1 MSNVQIAEACEGIPN
16 GFFEARDRIYA
27 NNPMEIPEDRAAV
40 SAQFSASNPWLAY
53 NEAASMCVEG
63 KARTAVFAPDSL
75 HIEGKRACFFGYF
88 ESLDPP
94 EDAEAT
100 QTMLAQAESWARK
113 RGAESLFGPINFST
127 YNNYRIRLNAEPGA
141 ITFPGEPY
149 NPDYYRELLEA
160 CGYRLH
166 HGYRTQIAPIDHLTQ
181 ARSAREACRAA
192 IETEGFTIQPLS
204 HDKWLS
210 SIDEFQLL
218 IETTFRQ
225 NFAYTPLSKTLFRQ
239 ACGRSFIQKAD
250 PDVSVVCFSPG
261 GEIAGFFLV
270 YPHYGPLVIRGAGSR
285 RLPVDALD
293 FATHWPQLQSLGHKV
308 AIAKTVA
315 VHPAFRRKGIMD
327 AMSLA
332 LLDQGEKRYEL
343 WFGALIR
350 DDNPSRNFGDSWE
363 TDSRTYGLF
372 SKCLTAGRQDS
383 V

>member
-1 MSNVQIAEACEGIPN
+1 MSAILITDARKGVPN
-16 GFFEARDRIYA
+16 DFLDLREKIYCRDS
-27 NNPMEIPEDRAAV
+27 MEIPEDRAAIT
-40 SAQFSASNPWLAY
+40 AQFSASNPWLAH

-63 KARTAVFAPDSL
+63 QARTAVFAPGSL
-75 HIEGKRACFFGYF
+75 LIEGKRACFFGFF

-94 EDAEAT
+94 GDAEAT
-100 QTMLAQAESWARK
+100 QAVLAQAESWARK

-127 YNNYRIRLNAEPGA
+127 YNNYRIRLDAEPGA

-149 NPDYYRELLEA
+149 NPGYYRELLEV
-160 CGYRLH
+160 CGYSLH
-166 HGYRTQIAPIDHLTQ
+166 QGYRTQIAPIAHLDQ
-181 ARSAREACRAA
+181 ARSAREACRTA
-192 IETEGFTIQPLS
+192 IETQGFTIQPLS

-218 IETTFRQ
+218 VESTFRQ
-225 NFAYTPLSKTLFRQ
+225 NFAYTPMSRAMFSQ
-239 ACGRSFIQKAD
+239 VCGPSFIQKAD
-250 PDVSVVCFSPG
+250 PEVSVVCLGPG

-270 YPHYGPLVIRGAGSR
+270 YPHYGPLVTRSAGNR

-308 AIAKTVA
+308 AIAKTVG

-332 LLDQGEKRYEL
+332 ALDQGEKRYER

-363 TDSRTYGLF
+363 TAGRTYGLF
-372 SKCLTAGRQDS
+372 SKCLTAG
-383 V
+383 